1 MHPDALPIDCDLVQ
15 ALLAEQFPA
24 WADRPVEPVPS
35 AGTDNALFRLGDELV
50 VRMPYREAG
59 AAAQIQKE
67 HTWLPK
73 LSSRLPLEV
82 PFPVVMGLPGQGY
95 PCPWSIY
102 RWIEGQGEAPGVLA
116 SDLPTARRL
125 ADFVRALGRLDL
137 ASGPRPGEHN
147 FGRGAPLIERDEATR
162 AGIDACTDDLDV
174 AAAGRIWRAGL
185 EADEVVPERWIHGDL
200 MGDNL
205 LFREGQLA
213 AVIDFGGLA
222 VGDPAYDLTIA
233 WTGFSEPARKTFW
246 EHVHVDD
253 ATWERG
259 RAIALSI
266 AVIALPYYR
275 ESNPAM
281 AQMARFTLRQ
291 LGIARPGR

>member
-1 MHPDALPIDCDLVQ
+1 MHPDALAIDPDLVA
-15 ALLAEQFPA
+15 ALLQEQFPA
-24 WADRPVEPVPS
+24 WADRPLHPVPS
-35 AGTDNALFRLGDELV
+35 GGTDNALFRLGDELV
-50 VRMPYREAG
+50 VRLPYRQAG

-73 LSSRLPLEV
+73 LSSRVPLEV

-102 RWIEGQGEAPGVLA
+102 RWIDGENVAPGVLA
-116 SDLPTARRL
+116 SDPSTARGL
-125 ADFVRALGRLDL
+125 ADFVRALGKVDL
-137 ASGPRPGEHN
+137 AKGPRPGEHN

-162 AGIDACTDDLDV
+162 EGIDACTDDLDV

-185 EADEVVPERWIHGDL
+185 EASQVVPERWIHGDL
-200 MGDNL
+200 KGDNL

-233 WTGFSEPARKTFW
+233 WTGFAEPARNTFR
-246 EHVHVDD
+246 EHVSVDED
-253 ATWERG
+253 TWQ
-259 RAIALSI
+259 RARALALSI

-275 ESNPAM
+275 ASNPVM
-281 AQMARFTLRQ
+281 AQMARFTMRQ
-291 LGIARPGR
+291 LGIARQRS